1 MKYVPLTNKLFSVIK
16 KADAVSDENKKIA
29 ADLDYIAMMCDVELD
44 TSEEEVISETNEE
57 EEE

>member
-1 MKYVPLTNKLFSVIK
+1 MKYVPLKNKLFSVIK

-29 ADLDYIAMMCDVELD
+29 ADIDYIAMMCDVELD
-44 TSEEEVISETNEE
+44 TSEEEVISEISEE